1 VIQLDNNKEPEKGTK
16 NDEQGVDP
24 VQLIIWGI
32 LLVGYGIYTTYRT
45 LTAGIESN
53 LLYIITPNL
62 ILTAFGVII
71 SFVGYRREKK
81 DKKRSQNSD

>member
-1 VIQLDNNKEPEKGTK
+1 MIPLNNNNKEPKKETK
-16 NDEQGVDP
+16 INKQKVDP

-32 LLVGYGIYTTYRT
+32 LLVAYGIYTTYGT
-45 LTAGIESN
+45 LNSGIESN

-81 DKKRSQNSD
+81 DKKSG

>member
-1 VIQLDNNKEPEKGTK
+1 VIPLNNNNKEPKKETK
-16 NDEQGVDP
+16 INKQKVDP

-32 LLVGYGIYTTYRT
+32 LLVAYGIYTTYGT
-45 LTAGIESN
+45 LNSGIESN

-81 DKKRSQNSD
+81 DKKSG